1 HANHAMSAVPATP
14 SATRSQGRP
23 ATTRAT
29 PKRMSRNMVR
39 SPVTAPRPVS
49 QPAAK
54 PRRVA
59 SWAMSA
65 LAGPGGAARLH
76 ASATPAS
83 SGAPR
88 RERPGSTQR
97 EPSAGKKVLG
107 KEESREGRSASLGLL
122 GGLLASALLGA
133 LLRGLATLLGGL
145 ARGLL
150 RGLGSHWLSTLG
162 SKMLFDGIRTCRK
175 VSNSRVAPAI
185 VRR

>member
-1 HANHAMSAVPATP
+1 MSAVPATP

-122 GGLLASALLGA
+122 GGLLASALLA
-133 LLRGLATLLGGL
+133 ALLGGL